1 MDSSSPPL
9 IQPNYTKHLAKDFT
23 AGLVV
28 FLVALPLC
36 LGVAMASGAPLMSG
50 IIAGIVGGGLIT
62 WISGSHTSVSGPAAG
77 LTAIVATQIGILG
90 SFEAFLPAL
99 IIAGVIQI
107 IIGVARAG
115 SLAAFFPSS
124 VIKGLLAAI
133 GIILILKQ
141 IPHLVGYDV
150 DWLGD
155 MDFNQQDK
163 ENTFTEVAI
172 SFLHIHPG
180 ATLIGA
186 ISMILLMFWDKLKL
200 NKLSIPAPLVIVGGG
215 ILGVL
220 ALRQVGGY
228 WEIDN
233 SHLVQIPEITSWS
246 SLKSSLAF
254 PDFSVMGTSAIWI
267 AGITVAIVASL
278 ETLLN
283 LEAVDKIDKQKR
295 VSPPNRE
302 LIAQGV
308 GNMTCGLIGG
318 LPVTS
323 VVVRSSVG
331 IDAGGKTKMTSFVH
345 GILLLVMILVAPGL
359 LNLIPFSCLAAVL
372 MVTGFK
378 LAKPALFKQMWL
390 EGKSQ
395 FIPFV
400 ITVLAIVFTDLLIG
414 IFIGLTISIGFILFS
429 NLKRPPFIIHEQHV
443 GGEVIRIKLGSQI
456 SFLNRASMLKTF
468 HSIPKGSHVVLD
480 ARRTDY
486 IDPDILDLFR
496 EFEDEIAP
504 AHDIQ
509 LSLMGFEEQYEFKE
523 RIAYVEV
530 PTKELQERLSP
541 DEVLELLRE
550 GNKRIV
556 EGEPV
561 LRDFRRQVLANT
573 KGQHPLAVVLSCM
586 DSRAATEK
594 IFDMGLGDIFSLRV
608 AGNIISNKLLGSM
621 EYGTA
626 VAGAKLIVVMG
637 HSKCGAVGSSIKL
650 LSEKTNALKFTG
662 CDNLDTIV
670 TPITEIVKQETR
682 KGVKPDSED
691 ESFVDH
697 IAKLNVIK
705 TMDKIRANSSKL
717 NELIK
722 ADQVKLIGAFYDVST
737 GRVTFFE
744 KSPDDLI

>member
-9 IQPNYTKHLAKDFT
+9 THPNYKKNFTKDLT

-50 IIAGIVGGGLIT
+50 IVAGIIGGTIVA

-99 IIAGVIQI
+99 IIAGVLQI
-107 IIGVARAG
+107 AVGVMKAG

-141 IPHLVGYDV
+141 IPHLVGYDT
-150 DWLGD
+150 DWFGD
-155 MDFNQQDK
+155 LEFLQQDQ
-163 ENTFTEVAI
+163 ENTFTEIAI

-180 ATLIGA
+180 ATIIGG

-200 NKLSIPAPLVIVGGG
+200 NKLSLPAPLVIVGGG

-220 ALRQVGGY
+220 ALRQIGGY

-233 SHLVQIPEITSWS
+233 SHLVQIPTINSWD
-246 SLKSSLAF
+246 SLTASLAF

-267 AGITVAIVASL
+267 AGLTVAIVASL

-283 LEAVDKIDKQKR
+283 LEAVDKIDKLKR
-295 VSPPNRE
+295 ISPPNRE
-302 LIAQGV
+302 LVAQGV

-331 IDAGGKTKMTSFVH
+331 IDAGGKTKITSVVH
-345 GILLLVMILVAPGL
+345 GVLLIIMVLAAPGL
-359 LNLIPFSCLAAVL
+359 LNLIPLSCLAAVL

-400 ITVLAIVFTDLLIG
+400 ITVVAIVFTDLLIG
-414 IFIGLTISIGFILFS
+414 IFIGLTVSIGFILYS
-429 NLKRPPFIIHEQHV
+429 NLKRPPFIIHEKHV
-443 GGEVIRIKLGSQI
+443 GEEVIRIKLGSQI
-456 SFLNRASMLKTF
+456 SFLNRASMLKTL
-468 HSIPKGSHVVLD
+468 HSLPKGSHVVLD

-496 EFEDEIAP
+496 EFEEEIAP

-509 LSLMGFEEQYEFKE
+509 LSLMGFEDEYQFKE

-530 PTKELQERLSP
+530 PTKELQERLAP
-541 DEVLELLRE
+541 EEVIDLLKA

-556 EGEPV
+556 EGEPI

-573 KGQHPLAVVLSCM
+573 KGQYPLAVVLSCM

-621 EYGTA
+621 EYGCS
-626 VAGAKLIVVMG
+626 VAGAKLLVVMG
-637 HSKCGAVGSSIKL
+637 HSKCGAVASTIQL
-650 LSEKTNALKFTG
+650 VSEKTNALKFTG
-662 CDNLDTIV
+662 CDNLDTIIR
-670 TPITEIVKQETR
+670 PITEIVDAEAR
-682 KGVKPDSED
+682 KGNKPDSSD

-705 TMDKIRANSSKL
+705 TMEKIRTNSTKL
-717 NELIK
+717 NELI
-722 ADQVKLIGAFYDVST
+722 QSGQIKLVGAFYNVST

-744 KSPDDLI
+744 KSPEDII